1 MPLIL
6 VHSPKGGVGST
17 FVAAQLALHLAR
29 KGHQVSAIDFTFQD
43 SLKLFF
49 NMLPSQSLLDMVD
62 TQSEALVVS
71 GVSLANGHTL
81 SRDPAFHDLL
91 LQTDGTPFGGDRIT
105 IADVASDDRALKA
118 LLLPHAVLHICVLMP
133 RPASLATLTKIE
145 PGTPAVELK
154 KTVFVLN
161 HLDDRRRLS
170 RDTHSFV
177 RELFGP
183 QLIGTIRRDEA
194 VNEALAMFEPIE
206 KFAPTSAVLPDLLA
220 LCGAVEE
227 RCGLVAPLDRLADAG
242 RLPA

>member
-29 KGHQVSAIDFTFQD
+29 QGHQVSAIDFTFQD

-49 NMLPSQSLLDMVD
+49 NMLPSQSLLDMID

-71 GVSLANGHTL
+71 GVSLANGYTL
-81 SRDPAFHDLL
+81 SRDPAFRELL
-91 LQTDGTPFGGDRIT
+91 LQTDSTPFGGDRIT
-105 IADVASDDRALKA
+105 IADVASGDRDLKA
-118 LLLPHAVLHICVLMP
+118 LLLPHAVLHLCVLLP
-133 RPASLATLTKIE
+133 RPAALATLTKIE
-145 PGTPAVELK
+145 PGIPAVELK

-161 HLDDRRRLS
+161 QLDDRRRLS

-183 QLIGTIRRDEA
+183 QLIGTVRRDEA

-206 KFAPTSAVLPDLLA
+206 KFAPSSAVLPDLLA

-227 RCGLVAPLDRLADAG
+227 RCGLVAPLDRLSDVA